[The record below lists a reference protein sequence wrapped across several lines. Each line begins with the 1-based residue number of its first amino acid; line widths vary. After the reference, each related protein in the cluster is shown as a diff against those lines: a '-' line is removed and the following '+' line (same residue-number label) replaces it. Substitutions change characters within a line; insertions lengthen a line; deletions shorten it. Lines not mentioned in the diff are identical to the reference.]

1 MAYLVTDL
9 SINELLSFE
18 NRAQM
23 MNLAIGMTYVECGK
37 DFDIDKMC
45 RAMAEGYD
53 LALKKL
59 GYKM

>member
-1 MAYLVTDL
+1 
-9 SINELLSFE
+9 
-18 NRAQM
+18 M

-37 DFDIDKMC
+37 DFDIDKMV
-45 RAMAEGYD
+45 RATSDGYD

>member
-1 MAYLVTDL
+1 
-9 SINELLSFE
+9 
-18 NRAQM
+18 M

-45 RAMAEGYD
+45 RAMSEGYD

>member
-1 MAYLVTDL
+1 MLTG
-9 SINELLSFE
+9 IGIFELFSFE
-18 NRAQM
+18 KRPQM

-45 RAMAEGYD
+45 RAMLEGYN